1 MSKGSISNNFCAKG
15 NSLDG
20 MEHRSEPRKD
30 ERLVVVISGRDKSGQ
45 PFAQEAVASSVKR
58 AASVKVVLCCLGLP
72 DTFVR
77 VTYFGSNM
85 QAKGRASKLCGSET
99 PNLGNSFKPLYTV

>member
-1 MSKGSISNNFCAKG
+1 
-15 NSLDG
+15 
-20 MEHRSEPRKD
+20 MERRSEPRIGG
-30 ERLVVVISGRDKSGQ
+30 RLVVTILGRDKSGQ
-45 PFAQEAVASSVKR
+45 PFTQEAVASSV
-58 AASVKVVLCCLGLP
+58 SEVVLCCLGLP

-99 PNLGNSFKPLYTV
+99 PNLSNSFKPLYTASIRSLARGRECDR